1 MSVGM
6 FRADQLGS
14 LLRPDH
20 LIEAREAF
28 SAGRIDAEVLGKI
41 EDDAVLQAMEAQQR
55 CGIHVFVDGEFRR
68 TGFMTN
74 LADNVP
80 GFERSALKGQHWKGG
95 ANAQPP
101 SPNIR
106 VVDGKLRP
114 KKRLCGR
121 DAEFLRE
128 HAPGPFKITL
138 PSPSNFG
145 MLSWRAGISDSAYPT
160 RSEMVAD
167 IARIVADEANKL
179 AQEGVPYIQID
190 SPVYTHWAD
199 DSLVTKYRNAGI
211 DLEEL
216 LTDGIAADNL
226 ILDAARS
233 GGAVTGLH
241 LCRGNS
247 MGRWMAE
254 GGYDRLAE
262 RLFDEIRC
270 DRWLLEYDSDR
281 AGTFEPL
288 RFMPRDKVVVLGLIT
303 TKSGSL
309 ERRDDILR
317 RIDEASHFVPLER
330 LALSPQCGFASS
342 GRGNPLTQ
350 DEQWEKLRLVA
361 SLADEV
367 WGKD

>member
-1 MSVGM
+1 MPIGM

-14 LLRPDH
+14 LLRPER
-20 LIEAREAF
+20 LMEARDAF
-28 SAGRIDAEVLGKI
+28 KTGLIDVKALQTI
-41 EDDAVLQAMEAQQR
+41 EDDAVLRAIDMQKR

-74 LADNVP
+74 LADSVD
-80 GFERSALKGQHWKGG
+80 GFENSALKSQVWRGT
-95 ANAQPP
+95 ATDQPP

-106 VVDGKLRP
+106 VVSGTLRP
-114 KKRLCGR
+114 KKRLCGT
-121 DAEFLRE
+121 DAEFLRA
-128 HAPGPFKITL
+128 HSPGPYKITL

-145 MLSWRAGISDSAYPT
+145 ILSWRPGVSDSAYPT
-160 RSEMVAD
+160 RSDMIRA
-167 IARIVADEANKL
+167 IARIVADEASKL
-179 AQEGVPYIQID
+179 AKEGVQYIQIN

-199 DSLVTKYRNAGI
+199 DKLVEKYRNAGI
-211 DLEEL
+211 DMKTTL
-216 LTDGIAADNL
+216 DDCIAADNL
-226 ILDAARS
+226 ILDAAHS
-233 GGAVTGLH
+233 AGAVTGLH

-262 RLFDEIRC
+262 RLFTEMRC

-288 RFMPRDKVVVLGLIT
+288 QFVPKGKIVVLGLVT
-303 TKSGSL
+303 TKNGVL
-309 ERRDDILR
+309 EQRDDVLR
-317 RIDEASHFVPLER
+317 RIKEASDLIPLEQ

-342 GRGNPLTQ
+342 GRGNPLTE
-350 DEQWEKLRLVA
+350 DEQWKKLDLVA

-367 WGKD
+367 WGKA